1 MKKLMP
7 ELGAIL
13 PVPQDNPIVT
23 EFLQNRRSNLAKDF
37 KMGENQTP
45 LSQQQIEHI
54 LSIAAR
60 VPDHRKLAPWRF
72 ILWQG
77 GTRVAFGEI
86 IKDAFLARNPN
97 LAAESSDNVKERI
110 QFEEDRFMR
119 APLVIGVVSSPIEC
133 PRGTPKWEQELSA
146 GALCF
151 NLCLAAQ
158 SMGFAAQWLTEWYA
172 YDSKV
177 LAAAGLA
184 PSEKMAGYIYIG
196 QTDSAPAERARPE
209 LLNKV
214 TNWPG

>member
-1 MKKLMP
+1 MSIDSRLE
-7 ELGAIL
+7 ELGLTLPEAAAPVANYVPYVQSGNLVFISGQVSKIGDNAIGGRL
-13 PVPQDNPIVT
+13 
-23 EFLQNRRSNLAKDF
+23 
-37 KMGENQTP
+37 GEN
-45 LSQQQIEHI
+45 
-54 LSIAAR
+54 LSIE
-60 VPDHRKLAPWRF
+60 
-72 ILWQG
+72 QG
-77 GTRVAFGEI
+77 QE
-86 IKDAFLARNPN
+86 
-97 LAAESSDNVKERI
+97 AAESSDNVKERI